1 MASSYKPAFPYTGD
15 HLIFN
20 SDRVTINSKKDSI
33 LLFAKESISFSSAGS
48 IHFNSDD
55 NLIIN
60 SPKIYLGL
68 ETDVEKP
75 EPAIKGQ
82 KLYDLLSYLIIALTD
97 LGNGLYTATDS
108 KGRGIPAVTTSGDN
122 LITDALELSAK
133 LEKIRSE
140 KTFLL

>member
-1 MASSYKPAFPYTGD
+1 MASSYKPSFPYTGD

-33 LLFAKESISFSSAGS
+33 LLFAKESISFSAAGS

-68 ETDVEKP
+68 ETDVDKP

-82 KLYDLLSYLIIALTD
+82 HLYDLLSYLISALTD
-97 LGNGLYTATDS
+97 LGTGLNYATDS
-108 KGRGIPAVTTSGDN
+108 KGRGIPSITTSGDN

>member
-122 LITDALELSAK
+122 LITDVLELSAK

>member
-1 MASSYKPAFPYTGD
+1 MASSYKPEFPYTGN

-33 LLFAKESISFSSAGS
+33 LLFAKESISFSAAGS
-48 IHFNSDD
+48 IHFNCDD

-60 SPKIYLGL
+60 ANQIYLGL
-68 ETDVEKP
+68 ETDIDKP

-82 KLYDLLSYLIIALTD
+82 KLYNLLDYLTTALMTLGEGLSY
-97 LGNGLYTATDS
+97 ATDS
-108 KGRGIPAVTTSGDN
+108 NGIGIPTVSVSGESLVTDT
-122 LITDALELSAK
+122 LELQN
-133 LEKIRSE
+133 LLDKIRSE

>member
-1 MASSYKPAFPYTGD
+1 MASSYKPEFPYTGN

-33 LLFAKESISFSSAGS
+33 LLFAKESISFSAAGS

-68 ETDVEKP
+68 ETDVDKP
-75 EPAIKGQ
+75 EPAIRGQ
-82 KLYDLLSYLIIALTD
+82 KLYDLIDYLITTLQDLGEGLSY
-97 LGNGLYTATDS
+97 ATDS
-108 KGRGIPAVTTSGDN
+108 NGVGIPSVSVPGDS
-122 LITDALELSAK
+122 LISDALELQNL
-133 LEKIRSE
+133 LEKIKSE

>member
-1 MASSYKPAFPYTGD
+1 MASPYKPSFPYTGD

-33 LLFAKESISFSSAGS
+33 LLFAKESISFSAAGS

-60 SPKIYLGL
+60 APKIYLGL
-68 ETDVEKP
+68 ETDVDKP
-75 EPAIKGQ
+75 EPAIRGQ
-82 KLYDLLSYLIIALTD
+82 HLYNLIDYLTTALMNLGEGLSY
-97 LGNGLYTATDS
+97 ATDS
-108 KGRGIPAVTTSGDN
+108 NGVGIPTISVPGESLMVDT
-122 LITDALELSAK
+122 LELQN
-133 LEKIRSE
+133 LLGKIKSE

>member
-33 LLFAKESISFSSAGS
+33 LLFAKESISFSSAGT
-48 IHFNSDD
+48 IHFNCDD

-60 SPKIYLGL
+60 ADKIYLGL
-68 ETDVEKP
+68 ETDINKP
-75 EPAIKGQ
+75 EPAIRGQ
-82 KLYDLLSYLIIALTD
+82 HLYDLINYLTAALMD
-97 LGNGLYTATDS
+97 LGEGLSSATDS
-108 KGRGIPAVTTSGDN
+108 NGVGIPSVSVPGLSLMGDSLQLRN
-122 LITDALELSAK
+122 L

>member
-1 MASSYKPAFPYTGD
+1 MASPYKPAFPYTGD

-33 LLFAKESISFSSAGS
+33 LLFAKESISFSAAGS

-60 SPKIYLGL
+60 APKIYLGL
-68 ETDVEKP
+68 ETDVDKP
-75 EPAIKGQ
+75 EPAIRGQ
-82 KLYDLLSYLIIALTD
+82 HLYNLIDYLTTALMNLGEGLSY
-97 LGNGLYTATDS
+97 ATDS
-108 KGRGIPAVTTSGDN
+108 NGVGIPTISVPGESLMVDT
-122 LITDALELSAK
+122 LELQN
-133 LEKIRSE
+133 LLGKIKSE

>member
-1 MASSYKPAFPYTGD
+1 M
-15 HLIFN
+15 
-20 SDRVTINSKKDSI
+20 
-33 LLFAKESISFSSAGS
+33 
-48 IHFNSDD
+48 
-55 NLIIN
+55 
-60 SPKIYLGL
+60 
-68 ETDVEKP
+68 EKP

>member
-1 MASSYKPAFPYTGD
+1 MASSYKPSFPYTGD

-33 LLFAKESISFSSAGS
+33 LLFAKESISFSAAGS

-68 ETDVEKP
+68 ETDVDKP
-75 EPAIKGQ
+75 EPAIRGQ
-82 KLYDLLSYLIIALTD
+82 HLYDLLNYLTAALMD
-97 LGNGLYTATDS
+97 LGEGLSYATDS
-108 KGRGIPAVTTSGDN
+108 NGIGIPSVSVSGESLMADSLQLTN
-122 LITDALELSAK
+122 L
-133 LEKIRSE
+133 LEKIKSE
-140 KTFLL
+140 RTFLL

>member
-33 LLFAKESISFSSAGS
+33 LLFAKESISFSSAGT
-48 IHFNSDD
+48 IHFNCDD

-60 SPKIYLGL
+60 ADKIYLGL
-68 ETDVEKP
+68 ETDINKP
-75 EPAIKGQ
+75 EPAIRGQ
-82 KLYDLLSYLIIALTD
+82 HLYDLLNYLILALTD

-108 KGRGIPAVTTSGDN
+108 NGIGIPSVTTSGDN

>member
-33 LLFAKESISFSSAGS
+33 LLFAKESISFSTAGS